1 MTVFKF
7 NAQKYGKKTVFLQLL
22 LKNTT
27 RIGKTFYS
35 VFIRMTSDS
44 LQYICVYCASSTQ
57 IQEAYFDAANRLG
70 KIFAESGIT
79 LVYGGGATGLMGK
92 VADSLLESGGKV
104 IGVIPRFMCEEKWE
118 HTGVTDLIVTE
129 SMHERKEKMA
139 MMADAAVALPGGCG
153 TMEELLEV
161 ITWKQLGIF
170 TKPIVILNT
179 NGYYDSLIDML
190 HQAVEENFMRDIHK
204 DIWTVV
210 NLPEEIIPAIM
221 SAPKWDKS
229 VRKFAAL

>member
-1 MTVFKF
+1 
-7 NAQKYGKKTVFLQLL
+7 
-22 LKNTT
+22 
-27 RIGKTFYS
+27 
-35 VFIRMTSDS
+35 MTSDS
-44 LQYICVYCASSTQ
+44 IQNICVYCASSTQ
-57 IQEAYFDAANRLG
+57 IQAAYFDAADRLG
-70 KIFAESGIT
+70 KILAGLNIN
-79 LVYGGGATGLMGK
+79 LIYGGGATGLMGR
-92 VADSLLESGGKV
+92 VADSVLESGGKV
-104 IGVIPRFMCEEKWE
+104 IGIIPRFMCEEKWE
-118 HTGVTDLIVTE
+118 HTGVTELVVTE

-179 NGYYDSLIDML
+179 NGYYDSLINML
-190 HQAVEENFMRDIHK
+190 HQAVDENFMRDIHK

-210 NLPEEIIPAIM
+210 ALPEEIIPAIQN
-221 SAPKWDKS
+221 ATKWDQS